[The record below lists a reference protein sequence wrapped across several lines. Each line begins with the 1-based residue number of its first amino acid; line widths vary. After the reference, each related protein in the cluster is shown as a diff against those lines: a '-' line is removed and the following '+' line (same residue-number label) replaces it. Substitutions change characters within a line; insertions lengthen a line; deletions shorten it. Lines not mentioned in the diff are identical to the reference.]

1 LTFGA
6 FQTMRSLVAMIDNHP
21 GFEAAGLVTVPVSLT
36 PGFTTDHRNRM
47 ASEVLDRIRNIP
59 GVTSVGAGR
68 SVPFEYQG
76 SDRNGWQAAVRDAE
90 QPDTPEPFSCII
102 HPVTAGYFEAL
113 GAEIIMG
120 REFEPDEGLTNEL
133 LAVINQN
140 AAMQLFGTVEAV
152 GQRIQI
158 GGERIFTV
166 IGVSRGIQHWGT
178 TQAPGFEVYIPD
190 PPGGGFM
197 ERICYLVR
205 SDTALEELA
214 PAIQEAIWS
223 VDPTVPV
230 DRFVAM
236 EELVGGALE
245 RPRFLVALFLTFAV
259 VGLALAGGGIYATML
274 FWVGQRKRALGIR
287 MALGANGRQ
296 VILLTLKKAIYL
308 AGIGIVAG
316 LLFVI
321 LTSVALRSII
331 WGVPLVDALTLFGVA
346 VMILAITLTASIV
359 PAWRASRADPV
370 EVLRAD

>member
-1 LTFGA
+1 
-6 FQTMRSLVAMIDNHP
+6 
-21 GFEAAGLVTVPVSLT
+21 
-36 PGFTTDHRNRM
+36 
-47 ASEVLDRIRNIP
+47 
-59 GVTSVGAGR
+59 
-68 SVPFEYQG
+68 
-76 SDRNGWQAAVRDAE
+76 
-90 QPDTPEPFSCII
+90 
-102 HPVTAGYFEAL
+102 
-113 GAEIIMG
+113 MG
-120 REFEPDEGLTNEL
+120 REFIAGEGVTNEL
-133 LAVINQN
+133 LTVINQN

-158 GGERIFTV
+158 AGGRIFTV

-190 PPGGGFM
+190 PPGGAFM

-205 SDTALEELA
+205 TESALEELA

-236 EELVGGALE
+236 EELVGDALE

-287 MALGANGRQ
+287 MALGADGRR
-296 VILLTLKKAIYL
+296 VLILALKKAMYL
-308 AGIGIVAG
+308 AGIGIAAG
-316 LLFVI
+316 LLFVMA
-321 LTSVALRSII
+321 TSVALRSII
-331 WGVPLVDALTLFGVA
+331 WGVPLINVLTLFEVA
-346 VMILAITLTASIV
+346 AMIAVVALTAAIV

-370 EVLRAD
+370 EVLRVE